1 MIKVIEII
9 LPPIEM
15 LNSSCM
21 VWEGGAIGVDL
32 LFKNNVLAAYLLNMT
47 CLNSTDS

>member
-15 LNSSCM
+15 LNSSCT
-21 VWEGGAIGVDL
+21 VWRWAIGVDL
-32 LFKNNVLAAYLLNMT
+32 LFKNNVLAAYLLNMA
-47 CLNSTDS
+47 CMNSTDS

>member
-15 LNSSCM
+15 LNSSCT
-21 VWEGGAIGVDL
+21 VWGGAIGVDL